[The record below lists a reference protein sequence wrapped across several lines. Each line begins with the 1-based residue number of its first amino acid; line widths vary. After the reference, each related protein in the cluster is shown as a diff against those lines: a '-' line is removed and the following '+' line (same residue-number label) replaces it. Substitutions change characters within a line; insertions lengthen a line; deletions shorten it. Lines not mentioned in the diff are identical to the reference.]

1 MHIFYAYFYIFMLM
15 HILVYNAYQDIY
27 LAYYAY
33 FRNAY
38 LCNVHIQFCIFVHIF
53 CIYMHMDICI

>member
-1 MHIFYAYFYIFMLM
+1 MLM